1 MSLRRQTDAGGAHR
15 QVTSNLYSLL
25 LLAQGAA
32 DNAAPEAAPQ
42 QPPGPGLAGILIY
55 AVPIMVL
62 WYVMFIRPQTRERAQ
77 RQEML
82 NALKNND
89 SVVTIGGILGTVSHI
104 SEDGKEV
111 TLRIDDNA
119 RIRVR
124 REAIS
129 EVRKDTSKAES

>member
-1 MSLRRQTDAGGAHR
+1 MSHWNYLI
-15 QVTSNLYSLL
+15 

-42 QPPGPGLAGILIY
+42 QPPGPGLPGILIY
-55 AVPIMVL
+55 VIPIMVL
-62 WYVMFIRPQTRERAQ
+62 WYVMFIRPQTRERAR
-77 RQEML
+77 RQDML
-82 NALKNND
+82 KALKKND
-89 SVVTIGGILGTVSHI
+89 SVATIGGILGTVSHI

-119 RIRVR
+119 RIRIR

-129 EVRKDTSKAES
+129 EVRNDNSKPDS

>member
-1 MSLRRQTDAGGAHR
+1 MT
-15 QVTSNLYSLL
+15 NYLYSLI

-32 DNAAPEAAPQ
+32 ENGAPEAAPQ
-42 QPPGPGLAGILIY
+42 QPPGPTLPGILIY
-55 AVPIMVL
+55 AIPIMVL

-82 NALKNND
+82 NALKKND
-89 SVVTIGGILGTVSHI
+89 SVATIGGILGTVTHI

-111 TLRIDDNA
+111 TIRIDDNT
-119 RIRVR
+119 RMRVR

-129 EVRKDTSKAES
+129 EVRNEKANADS

>member
-1 MSLRRQTDAGGAHR
+1 MSDW
-15 QVTSNLYSLL
+15 YFL

-32 DNAAPEAAPQ
+32 ENGAAPAAP
-42 QPPGPGLAGILIY
+42 PPQGPTLPGLLIY
-55 AVPIMVL
+55 AIPIMVL
-62 WYVMFIRPQTRERAQ
+62 WYVMFIRPQSRERAQ

-82 NALKNND
+82 NVLKKND
-89 SVVTIGGILGTVSHI
+89 AVVTIGGILGTVSHI

-119 RIRVR
+119 RLRVR

-129 EVRKDTSKAES
+129 EVRKDTSSKTDS

>member
-1 MSLRRQTDAGGAHR
+1 M
-15 QVTSNLYSLL
+15 SNLHSLI

-32 DNAAPEAAPQ
+32 ENAAPEAGQ
-42 QPPGPGLAGILIY
+42 QPPGPGLPGILIY
-55 AVPIMVL
+55 AIPIMVL

-82 NALKNND
+82 NALKKND

-119 RIRVR
+119 RVRVR

-129 EVRKDTSKAES
+129 EVRNDKAKADA

>member
-1 MSLRRQTDAGGAHR
+1 MT
-15 QVTSNLYSLL
+15 NYLYSLI

-32 DNAAPEAAPQ
+32 ENGAPDAAPQ
-42 QPPGPGLAGILIY
+42 QPGPTLPGILIY
-55 AVPIMVL
+55 AIPIMVL

-82 NALKNND
+82 KALKKND
-89 SVVTIGGILGTVSHI
+89 AVVTIGGIFGTVSHI
-104 SEDGKEV
+104 SEDGTEV

-119 RIRVR
+119 RMRVR

-129 EVRKDTSKAES
+129 EVRNEKAKADT